1 MNVTSECAFKGKLF
15 GREIEIVIYGVN
27 EKKSAK
33 IFEEVYKEALR
44 LEKIFNFYDNNS
56 ELSKLNKKRKMNIS
70 QELAEVLT
78 KSLVFCE
85 MTDGEYDVSLGKSI
99 KNRKEGKNDIEVSC
113 SYKDIGIDGRK
124 VSLNHEDVLIDL
136 SSIAK
141 GYITDR
147 LGDFLKA
154 NGAENFIIDSRG
166 DILVSGNI
174 KQIISIQHPRDKD
187 RDIGKIIV
195 EDEAVA
201 TSGDYNQFYGSY
213 DKPHIL
219 NKKDVISATVVAP
232 SLEEADVYASA
243 LFLTDEKSRKK
254 LSKEN
259 PYIKAIIVNNKLEK
273 EYLGEVHEA

>member
-70 QELAEVLT
+70 QELSEVLT

-113 SYKDIGIDGRK
+113 SYK
-124 VSLNHEDVLIDL
+124 
-136 SSIAK
+136 
-141 GYITDR
+141 
-147 LGDFLKA
+147 
-154 NGAENFIIDSRG
+154 
-166 DILVSGNI
+166 
-174 KQIISIQHPRDKD
+174 
-187 RDIGKIIV
+187 DIGKIIV

-273 EYLGEVHEA
+273 EYLGEVHE